1 MLAYL
6 FNGLRTIWISI
17 RCSKGNIQASKT
29 VNSWHNTKR
38 DYFNEVFY
46 IDNITN
52 KFLDQ

>member
-29 VNSWHNTKR
+29 VDSCHNTKR
-38 DYFNEVFY
+38 DYFNKVFY
-46 IDNITN
+46 IANITN
-52 KFLDQ
+52 KFLD